1 MERRMK
7 KPNIAGDSRGSAML
21 TVIIAML
28 FVIILGVSLL
38 FAAYSGYMVKI
49 TQRADTKNF
58 YTASAALDD
67 IRDGLQQKVGDAVK
81 VAYTNTLAAKPDVG
95 TEDYQT
101 YDAQTVFQTEFYK
114 QISAIKTGSDNTT
127 SLIAKVSDNTYQYY
141 PAALQSL
148 IKDTASTYTLND
160 SNSTGTAELPADGKS
175 FTLKDIKVKCVN
187 AKNYE
192 STVSAD
198 ITIRL
203 PEFTVGSRASAAIG
217 TTVIVA
223 SKGVEKNIGIHTVSG
238 GDVYVGGGTTRGNI
252 AVSNNGTKLDFK
264 NCTVTC
270 TGDVKVDGGGELN
283 FTPGTNANSPLWAR
297 NIILTSPDSEADSTS
312 SKAELGGRINV
323 ANDLLLSGSRSSVKL
338 SGSYYGFGNGS
349 SANESSAIVVNGK
362 TCSMDLTGLS
372 TLSIAGVSFIN
383 TGTSLRT
390 GQSVATK
397 PDQLA
402 YLVPASCLQLKN
414 NDHKLVYTTNP
425 LVLKKS
431 GNAYTKL
438 TDNEIEGLVNY
449 NKALWT
455 TNAGTEK
462 TLSSYNITSTNQ
474 IKLVYPQG
482 NGLGYVFMVFPNQ
495 TDANAYYADYYK
507 YGSFN
512 GVSAPD
518 YLQQYLTLTGSAATY
533 ATAGSAYA
541 GSTVSLVPA
550 SAAISAGSEWST
562 ITAATTDPYSDYVDR
577 ANLSKLLTNIRYS
590 FKTTSGDSIA
600 VVTNN
605 ATVFNEDKTVKTQ
618 GDPYVFNSTVTD
630 SAKIHLIVA
639 SGDVTIK
646 TDFTGTV
653 ICDGTVTIGADVTAK
668 INTELADATYADL
681 SDSIPVKDGNKLTT
695 YVRAFTASRQAS
707 SDAWALKDLV
717 IYENWKKY

>member
-1 MERRMK
+1 MDRSLR
-7 KPNIAGDSRGSAML
+7 KPNIARDSRGSAML

-28 FVIILGVSLL
+28 FIIILGVTLL

-67 IRDGLQQKVGDAVK
+67 IRDGLQQKVGDAIE

-95 TEDYQT
+95 TEDYQK
-101 YDAQTVFQTEFYK
+101 YDAQTVFQNEFYK
-114 QISAIKTGSDNTT
+114 QISAIKTGSGNTT
-127 SLIAKVSDNTYQYY
+127 SLIAKGADNTYQYY
-141 PAALQSL
+141 PTKLQSL
-148 IKDTASTYTLND
+148 IKDTASTYTLNE
-160 SNSTGTAELPADGKS
+160 SNSTGTAELSADGKS
-175 FTLKDIKVKCVN
+175 FTLKDVKVKCVN

-223 SKGVEKNIGIHTVSG
+223 SKSVKKDTGINRVFG
-238 GDVYVGGGTTRGNI
+238 GDVYVGGRTTSGNI
-252 AVSNNGTKLDFK
+252 AVSNNGTTLDFN

-270 TGDVKVDGGGELN
+270 TGDIKVDVGGEFK
-283 FTPGTNANSPLWAR
+283 FTPGTNANAPLWAK
-297 NIILTSPDSEADSTS
+297 NIILSGRD
-312 SKAELGGRINV
+312 SKANLGGRISV
-323 ANDLLLSGSRSSVKL
+323 KNDLILSGASDSVTL
-338 SGSYYGFGNGS
+338 SGSYYGFGNGN
-349 SANESSAIVVNGK
+349 SADESSAIVVNGE

-383 TGTSLRT
+383 ATDTTVTGGGASLRT

-402 YLVPASCLQLKN
+402 YLVPANCISNYKPPDKTN
-414 NDHKLVYTTNP
+414 KIYTTNP
-425 LVLKKS
+425 CVGTEAPTIDS
-431 GNAYTKL
+431 
-438 TDNEIEGLVNY
+438 DQ
-449 NKALWT
+449 ALWGT
-455 TNAGTEK
+455 KKKLSDYTNWTQQ
-462 TLSSYNITSTNQ
+462 TVYTS
-474 IKLVYPQG
+474 
-482 NGLGYVFMVFPNQ
+482 NGLIYVFLNFSDQ
-495 TDANAYYADYYK
+495 ASANKYYADYYK

-577 ANLSKLLTNIRYS
+577 ANLSKLQTNRSYS

-605 ATVFNEDKTVKTQ
+605 ATQ
-618 GDPYVFNSTVTD
+618 GAPYVFDSKVTD

-639 SGDVTIK
+639 SGDVTIN

-668 INTELADATYADL
+668 INTELADATCADL
-681 SDSIPVKDGNKLTT
+681 SDSSPVKDGNKLTT